1 MSGIMSELAPVVYK
15 SGIGQ
20 FCSNIIQCLEFGSVG
35 SAVFWLPGSG
45 TAKNMQILGSKGQF
59 INQKVKNFYFALSI
73 CNCYKSDIIKNFLI

>member
-1 MSGIMSELAPVVYK
+1 MSGIKDEFTPVYK
-15 SGIGQ
+15 SGNGQ

-59 INQKVKNFYFALSI
+59 INQNVKNCSNFILLS
-73 CNCYKSDIIKNFLI
+73 KSATVIKAILLKIS